1 MGDEIMEESV
11 DTEPAQETPAQESKT
26 YTQEDMDRVVS
37 DRLARERRKFEKQL
51 DGINLEEAR
60 QIMLEREQAQIER
73 QKEKGEFEQ
82 VLKQT
87 VEKKD
92 QEIAKLNAA
101 LHTTKIDGA
110 LLTAANKHNA
120 IDSEQVA
127 TLLRHSI
134 RLSDDGMVEVIDG
147 NGTVRYNA
155 NADPLTIDE
164 AVSEFLTA
172 SPHFVRASQ
181 GGAGTMGNAGG
192 STPKPTSV
200 ADMVENWS
208 NGGKEAYAALRKK
221 TQ

>member
-1 MGDEIMEESV
+1 MSDEIMEESV

-101 LHTTKIDGA
+101 LHSTKIDGA

-134 RLSDDGMVEVIDG
+134 RLSDDGMVEVIDA
-147 NGTVRYNA
+147 NGAVRYND

>member
-1 MGDEIMEESV
+1 VSDEIMDESV

-60 QIMLEREQAQIER
+60 QIMREREQAQIER

-101 LHTTKIDGA
+101 LHSTKIDGA

-134 RLSDDGMVEVIDG
+134 RLSDDGMVEVIDA
-147 NGTVRYNA
+147 NGTVRYND

>member
-1 MGDEIMEESV
+1 MSDEIMEESV

-101 LHTTKIDGA
+101 LHSTKIDGA
-110 LLTAANKHNA
+110 LLNAANKHNA

-134 RLSDDGMVEVIDG
+134 RLSDDGMVEVIDA
-147 NGTVRYNA
+147 NGTVRYND

>member
-1 MGDEIMEESV
+1 MSDEIMDESV

-101 LHTTKIDGA
+101 LHSTKIDGA

-134 RLSDDGMVEVIDG
+134 RLSDDGMVEVIDA
-147 NGTVRYNA
+147 NGTVRYND

>member
-147 NGTVRYNA
+147 NGTVRYND

-208 NGGKEAYAALRKK
+208 NGGKEAYAALRKQ

>member
-1 MGDEIMEESV
+1 MSDEIMEESV
-11 DTEPAQETPAQESKT
+11 DTEPAQKTPAQESKT

-92 QEIAKLNAA
+92 QEIAQLNAA

-134 RLSDDGMVEVIDG
+134 RLSDDGMVEVIDA

-155 NADPLTIDE
+155 NAAPLTIG
-164 AVSEFLTA
+164 SEFLTA

-200 ADMVENWS
+200 ADMVKNWS
-208 NGGKEAYAALRKK
+208 KGGKEAYTEFRKK

>member
-1 MGDEIMEESV
+1 MDESV

-101 LHTTKIDGA
+101 LHSTKIDGA

-134 RLSDDGMVEVIDG
+134 RLSDDGMVEVIDA
-147 NGTVRYNA
+147 NGTVRYND

>member
-1 MGDEIMEESV
+1 MSDEIMEESV

-101 LHTTKIDGA
+101 LHSTKIDGA

-134 RLSDDGMVEVIDG
+134 RLSDDGMVEVIDA
-147 NGTVRYNA
+147 NGTVRYND

-200 ADMVENWS
+200 ADMVKNWS
-208 NGGKEAYAALRKK
+208 NGGKEAYTEFRKK

>member
-1 MGDEIMEESV
+1 MSDEIMEESV
-11 DTEPAQETPAQESKT
+11 ETEAAQETPTQDSKT
-26 YTQEDMDRVVS
+26 YTQEDMDRVIS
-37 DRLARERRKFEKQL
+37 DRLARERKKFEKQL
-51 DGINLEEAR
+51 DGIDINEAR

-101 LHTTKIDGA
+101 LHSTKVDGA

-127 TLLRHSI
+127 TLLRNRV
-134 RLSDDGMVEVIDG
+134 RLSDDGMVEVIDD
-147 NGTVRYNA
+147 NGTVRYND
-155 NADPLTIDE
+155 NADPLSIDE

-172 SPHFVRASQ
+172 SPHFVRATA

-200 ADMVENWS
+200 ADMVDNWS
-208 NGGKEAYAALRKK
+208 SGGKEAYAALRKK
-221 TQ
+221 T

>member
-147 NGTVRYNA
+147 NGTVRYND

-192 STPKPTSV
+192 STTKPTSV

-208 NGGKEAYAALRKK
+208 NGGKEAYAALRKQ

>member
-11 DTEPAQETPAQESKT
+11 DTEPAQETPAQESKA

-101 LHTTKIDGA
+101 LHTTKLDGA

-147 NGTVRYNA
+147 NGTVRYND

-192 STPKPTSV
+192 SPPKP
-200 ADMVENWS
+200 
-208 NGGKEAYAALRKK
+208 
-221 TQ
+221 Q

>member
-60 QIMLEREQAQIER
+60 QIMREREQAQIER

-134 RLSDDGMVEVIDG
+134 RLSDDGMVEVIDA
-147 NGTVRYNA
+147 NGTVRYND

>member
-1 MGDEIMEESV
+1 MSDEIMDESV

-101 LHTTKIDGA
+101 LHSTKIDGA

-134 RLSDDGMVEVIDG
+134 RLSDDGMVEVIDA
-147 NGTVRYNA
+147 NGTVRYND

-221 TQ
+221 T

>member
-1 MGDEIMEESV
+1 MSDEIMDESV

-134 RLSDDGMVEVIDG
+134 RLSDDGMVEVIDAT
-147 NGTVRYNA
+147 GTVRYND
-155 NADPLTIDE
+155 NADPLTSDE

-200 ADMVENWS
+200 ADMVKNWS
-208 NGGKEAYAALRKK
+208 KGGKEAYTEFRKK